1 MIIFKGFIFGMLLQ
15 LAIGPVCLFVFKL
28 GGNKGFIGAEIGVLG
43 VAAADAFYI
52 LLAISGIAS
61 FIDQKR
67 VKYIFK
73 IMGAIIV
80 AIFGLQTVLGVFGRG
95 VIPSINL
102 LNGINSENTF
112 LEGLVLTASNPL
124 AILFWVGIFSSKIV
138 EEKLTRKDV
147 YLFGLGSII
156 STLFFLTI
164 VAAIGSVTGYFLP
177 IKIISMLNL
186 VVGVILIWFALKMII
201 KRIDRTE
208 L

>member
-1 MIIFKGFIFGMLLQ
+1 
-15 LAIGPVCLFVFKL
+15 
-28 GGNKGFIGAEIGVLG
+28 
-43 VAAADAFYI
+43 
-52 LLAISGIAS
+52 
-61 FIDQKR
+61 R
-67 VKYIFK
+67 
-73 IMGAIIV
+73 
-80 AIFGLQTVLGVFGRG
+80 
-95 VIPSINL
+95 INL

-177 IKIISMLNL
+177 IEIISMLNL

-201 KRIDRTE
+201 KME
-208 L
+208 Y

>member
-1 MIIFKGFIFGMLLQ
+1 MMIFKGFKFGMLLQ
-15 LAIGPVCLFVFKL
+15 LAIGPVCIFVFKV

-43 VAAADAFYI
+43 VAVADAFYI

-61 FIDQKR
+61 FIDRER

-80 AIFGLQTVLGVFGRG
+80 AIFGLQTVLGAFRWV
-95 VIPSINL
+95 VLPSINL
-102 LNGINSENTF
+102 FNWINSENCF

-124 AILFWVGIFSSKIV
+124 AILFWVGIFSSKII

-147 YLFGLGSII
+147 RMDLPLKKVLWAI
-156 STLFFLTI
+156 SVIKTI
-164 VAAIGSVTGYFLP
+164 N
-177 IKIISMLNL
+177 K
-186 VVGVILIWFALKMII
+186 
-201 KRIDRTE
+201 DR